1 MTPEQLREIRHV
13 IGDMRFMQAAALVA
27 SCLNDNKQATAY
39 MSKLAKLDKLL
50 GEEIERNR
58 NESN

>member
-13 IGDMRFMQAAALVA
+13 IEDMRFMQASALVV
-27 SCLNDNKQATAY
+27 SGLNENKQATAY
-39 MSKLAKLDKLL
+39 MIKLANLDQLL

-58 NESN
+58 DES